1 MQSIF
6 YKTRVK
12 FPEETAI
19 AVFGIEFAGL
29 FTVCHDIGMASD
41 QREIYPL
48 TSLRFFAAGLV
59 VLEHLQM
66 LPGLEWVGFKNG
78 FPGLAG
84 VSIFF
89 VLSGFILSYT
99 YWNRDWV
106 RAAGPNSRD
115 FFWSRFARVYPLH
128 WLMFLMALPLGLNSN
143 TARVEISKFPWLLTL
158 TDRLWPGFPIM
169 MQPVKAAWT
178 LSCEA
183 LFYLA
188 TPFLFMILCR
198 RRNPLIAAFVM
209 LVTTAAIVFTLGIT
223 LPEFNWTAY
232 LRLPDFLLG
241 IAAFQLSKRV
251 SMTHMANALLLGGLL
266 LLAIG
271 TLTSLALFPTQF
283 LFLSYAPGACLLILG
298 FAHVTGRTARWL
310 SRPGLVLLGH
320 SSYALYL
327 IHDPAL
333 RYIKVLLNRNG
344 TILTFPWS
352 VLFGLG
358 IFGLVVMAS
367 IICFNYYENPVR
379 LKLRSLF
386 KRKPDPKPVDPSASE
401 TALT

>member
-1 MQSIF
+1 M
-6 YKTRVK
+6 
-12 FPEETAI
+12 P
-19 AVFGIEFAGL
+19 
-29 FTVCHDIGMASD
+29 SD
-41 QREIYPL
+41 RREIYPL

-66 LPGLEWVGFKNG
+66 LPGLEWAGSKSG

-99 YWNRDWV
+99 YWDRDWV
-106 RAAGPNSRD
+106 RAPGANSRD

-128 WLMFLMALPLGLNSN
+128 WMMFLVALPLGLNSN
-143 TARVEISKFPWLLTL
+143 TARVEISNFPWLLTL

-188 TPFLFMILCR
+188 TPILFLILCR
-198 RRNPLIAAFVM
+198 RRNPLVAAFVM
-209 LVTTAAIVFTLGIT
+209 LVTTAAIVFTLAFA
-223 LPEFNWTAY
+223 LPNLNWTAY

-241 IAAFQLSKRV
+241 IAAFQFSQRISLAQV
-251 SMTHMANALLLGGLL
+251 GNTLLVVGLL

-271 TLTSLALFPTQF
+271 MATALALFPPQF
-283 LFLSYAPGACLLILG
+283 LFLSCAPGSCLLILG
-298 FAHVTGRTARWL
+298 CAHASGRTGKWL
-310 SRPGLVLLGH
+310 SQPWLVLLGH

-333 RYIKVLLNRNG
+333 RYTKVLLNRNG
-344 TILTFPWS
+344 VVLTFPLS
-352 VLFGLG
+352 ILFGLG
-358 IFGLVVMAS
+358 VFGLVVMAS
-367 IICFNYYENPVR
+367 IVCFKFYENPVR

-386 KRKPDPKPVDPSASE
+386 KRKRDLKPADPVAGE